1 MLITGASGLLGS
13 EMVSQLLNKGANVV
27 TIVRDTVPKSRF
39 FLENLNSKVT
49 ITRGDIEDYSFV
61 ERVMAEYEI
70 NTVFHLAAQPIV
82 KIANSSPLG
91 TFNANIKGTW
101 NVLEA
106 ARNHMSTVKSVVVAS
121 SDKAYGT
128 SPILPYDES
137 VPLRGQHP
145 YDVSK
150 SCVDLLSQSYWY
162 TYKLP
167 VNITRCGNFYGPGD
181 LNYNRI
187 IPGTILSVI
196 NNERPI
202 IRSDG
207 SYIRNYFYIKDAAD
221 GYITISE
228 NRDSVLGEAFNLGSE
243 ERYSVLEITNLV
255 LKVMGSKLA
264 PVVRNEVSNEIKE
277 QYLSIKKVKETLNWK
292 PKYKTED
299 ALLETVSWYKKY
311 VC

>member
-1 MLITGASGLLGS
+1 
-13 EMVSQLLNKGANVV
+13 
-27 TIVRDTVPKSRF
+27 
-39 FLENLNSKVT
+39 
-49 ITRGDIEDYSFV
+49 
-61 ERVMAEYEI
+61 
-70 NTVFHLAAQPIV
+70 
-82 KIANSSPLG
+82 
-91 TFNANIKGTW
+91 
-101 NVLEA
+101 
-106 ARNHMSTVKSVVVAS
+106 
-121 SDKAYGT
+121 
-128 SPILPYDES
+128 
-137 VPLRGQHP
+137 
-145 YDVSK
+145 
-150 SCVDLLSQSYWY
+150 
-162 TYKLP
+162 
-167 VNITRCGNFYGPGD
+167 
-181 LNYNRI
+181 
-187 IPGTILSVI
+187 VI

>member
-1 MLITGASGLLGS
+1 
-13 EMVSQLLNKGANVV
+13 
-27 TIVRDTVPKSRF
+27 
-39 FLENLNSKVT
+39 
-49 ITRGDIEDYSFV
+49 
-61 ERVMAEYEI
+61 
-70 NTVFHLAAQPIV
+70 
-82 KIANSSPLG
+82 
-91 TFNANIKGTW
+91 
-101 NVLEA
+101 
-106 ARNHMSTVKSVVVAS
+106 VAS